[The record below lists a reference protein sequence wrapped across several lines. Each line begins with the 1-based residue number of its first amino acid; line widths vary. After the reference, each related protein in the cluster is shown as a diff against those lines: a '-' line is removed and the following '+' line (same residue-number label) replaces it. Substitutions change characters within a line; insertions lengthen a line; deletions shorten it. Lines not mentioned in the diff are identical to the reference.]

1 METLC
6 TICARGG
13 SKGVPNKNS
22 KLLLGKPLI
31 AWTIEEAKKC
41 KEINSV
47 VVSTDCEKIAKIAQ
61 DYGALVP
68 FMRPNNL
75 ASDNSGKWEVW
86 QNALEE
92 CEKIYNKNYDMYID
106 LDCTSPLKE
115 SEDISNAISIF
126 KEKKVDCVF
135 SICESR
141 KNPYFNMVE
150 YQDNKLIISKKLDQK
165 IVCRQNAPK
174 VFDHVAAIY
183 ILDTKYLKNSFGLLS
198 GRAIGYNIG
207 IEKGI
212 DIDNEIDFEI
222 VQYLMSKKH
231 AK

>member
-13 SKGVPNKNS
+13 SKGVPNKNI

-47 VVSTDCEKIAKIAQ
+47 IVSTDCENIAKIAK
-61 DYGALVP
+61 DYGAEVP

-75 ASDNSGKWEVW
+75 ASDNAGKWEVW
-86 QNALEE
+86 QNALIES
-92 CEKIYNKNYDMYID
+92 EKIYKKKYDMYID

-115 SEDISNAISIF
+115 SEDISNAINLF

-150 YQDNKLIISKKLDQK
+150 YVDNKLTISKKLDHN
-165 IVCRQNAPK
+165 IVCRQKAPK
-174 VFDHVAAIY
+174 VFDHVASIY
-183 ILDTKYLKNSFGLLS
+183 IIDTNYLRNSSGLLS
-198 GRAIGYNIG
+198 GNVIGYDMG

-222 VQYLMSKKH
+222 VEYLMSKKN

>member
-41 KEINSV
+41 NEINSII
-47 VVSTDCEKIAKIAQ
+47 VSTDCENIANIAK
-61 DYGALVP
+61 DYGAEVP
-68 FMRPNNL
+68 FMRPENL

-86 QNALEE
+86 QHALKE
-92 CEKIYNKNYDMYID
+92 CEKIHNKQYDTYID
-106 LDCTSPLKE
+106 LDCTCPLKE
-115 SEDISNAISIF
+115 SKDISKAFNLF

-150 YQDNKLIISKKLDQK
+150 YEDNKLTISKKLDHNV
-165 IVCRQNAPK
+165 VCRQNAPK
-174 VFDHVAAIY
+174 VFDHVASIY
-183 ILDTKYLKNSFGLLS
+183 ILDTNYLRNNSGLLS
-198 GRAIGYNIG
+198 GRAIGYDIG

-212 DIDNEIDFEI
+212 DIDNAIDFEI
-222 VQYLMSKKH
+222 VQYLMSKKYG
-231 AK
+231 K

>member
-1 METLC
+1 MKTLC

-22 KLLLGKPLI
+22 KLMLGKPLI

-41 KEINSV
+41 KEIDSI
-47 VVSTDCEKIAKIAQ
+47 VVSTDCEKIAKIAK

-75 ASDNSGKWEVW
+75 ASDNAGKWEVW

-92 CEKIYNKNYDMYID
+92 CEKIYKKNYDMYVD
-106 LDCTSPLKE
+106 LDCTCPLKE
-115 SEDISNAISIF
+115 SEDISNAIRIF

-150 YQDNKLIISKKLDQK
+150 YQDNKLTISKKLDK
-165 IVCRQNAPK
+165 NIVCRQNAPK
-174 VFDHVAAIY
+174 VFDHVASIY

-198 GRAIGYNIG
+198 GRAIGYDIG
-207 IEKGI
+207 IEKGF